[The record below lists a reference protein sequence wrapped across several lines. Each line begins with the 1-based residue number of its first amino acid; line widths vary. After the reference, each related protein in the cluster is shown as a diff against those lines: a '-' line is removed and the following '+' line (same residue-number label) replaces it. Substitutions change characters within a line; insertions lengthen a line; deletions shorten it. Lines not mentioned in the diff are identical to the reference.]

1 MQLTALRTGHESAGT
16 SQRPRRVG
24 ARLARAGAWTAV
36 VLLVAVAAIFVASE
50 MQLRASYRVPPERI
64 RAARDSASIARG
76 RHIATSIGGCVG
88 CHGADLGGRTF
99 IDSPLLGYW
108 KAPNLTNGRGGA
120 ASRLSDAEL
129 EAAIRHGVRPD
140 GRSLNIMP
148 SEVYTALADDDVAAL
163 LAYLRHAPPV
173 NRVLPPR
180 RVGPLA
186 RVLMLAG
193 QVNLLSAANVLT
205 DENAPADGRH
215 TPTAP
220 VAAPPV
226 VHGRYLAHVGGC
238 LSCHG
243 PGLSG
248 GPIPGRPPGDKP
260 AANITPTGLEH
271 YDEAAF
277 VRALRE
283 GVRPGGVPIDSTAMP
298 WPAIGRMTDAELHA
312 LWEYLQSVPP
322 RPYGN
327 R

>member
-1 MQLTALRTGHESAGT
+1 MQLTAIRTAPESAGT
-16 SQRPRRVG
+16 SQRPRSIG
-24 ARLARAGAWTAV
+24 ARIARVGAWTALL
-36 VLLVAVAAIFVASE
+36 LLVAVAAIFVASE
-50 MQLRASYRVPPERI
+50 MRLRATYHVPPEPI
-64 RAARDSASIARG
+64 RAARDSAGIARG

-108 KAPNLTNGRGGA
+108 KAPNLTNGNGGA
-120 ASRLSDAEL
+120 ASRMSDAEL

-163 LAYLRHAPPV
+163 LGNLRHAPPV

-186 RVLMLAG
+186 RVLMVAG
-193 QVNLLSAANVLT
+193 RVDLLSAANVLS
-205 DENAPADGRH
+205 DEDAASDGRH
-215 TPTAP
+215 A
-220 VAAPPV
+220 
-226 VHGRYLAHVGGC
+226 
-238 LSCHG
+238 
-243 PGLSG
+243 
-248 GPIPGRPPGDKP
+248 
-260 AANITPTGLEH
+260 PTGLAS

-283 GVRPGGVPIDSTAMP
+283 GVRPGGAPIDSTAMP
-298 WPAIGRMTDAELHA
+298 WPAIGRMTDDELHA
-312 LWEYLQSVPP
+312 LWEYLQSVPE
-322 RPYGN
+322 REYGN